1 MKEEK
6 PENKNDVFTSFLDFT
21 LFLRNRP
28 DKTKTWSN
36 IMNNVI
42 EFINS
47 CQENGGTV
55 YRIEKLQDAEN
66 IHPVLLVSHQL
77 DLTGAPV
84 ALMNMA
90 EMLKKMGYDP
100 VVASPADGPLAQ
112 QIQMPV
118 IVYPSICKDDLVSDA
133 AYMFELI
140 VCNTVENS
148 ELVNRLNG
156 KETPVLWWIHE
167 ADGAYTQKRKSL
179 MPYHLFPN
187 ITVLA
192 GGFWAKKMLLNH
204 FPHYHVNEL
213 LYAVPD
219 LTDQIKNKSV
229 LPKTSDGITT
239 FALIGTLLSRKGQ
252 DVLLNAIDLLS
263 ESVLE
268 KCRFV
273 FVGQNA
279 DQRYGT
285 LVCKAV
291 EGKPGKV
298 LYYPQIDRDDIPD
311 LYQQIDCLICA
322 SRDDPM
328 PLVVTEACQFSKL
341 IICSDCTGSASLLKK
356 QDAGFV
362 FENENAEQLAGLI
375 GYVVENRSSLD
386 DLKIRARELY
396 ETYFAQE
403 VFYEKLHDIFNQIS
417 KRKVSNNQ
425 NTYEILRK
433 QEDRIQELQR
443 ESYFYQE
450 MNIETQRTAEYATYK
465 VNEIENAFFWRISMP
480 MRKLIDKFKKS
491 KQ

>member
-1 MKEEK
+1 M
-6 PENKNDVFTSFLDFT
+6 NSIIDF
-21 LFLRNRP
+21 
-28 DKTKTWSN
+28 
-36 IMNNVI
+36 II
-42 EFINS
+42 S
-47 CQENGGTV
+47 CQGNGGTI
-55 YRIEKLQDAEN
+55 YRIEKLQNAEN
-66 IHPVLLVSHQL
+66 THPVLLASHQL

-84 ALMNMA
+84 ALVNMA
-90 EMLKKMGYDP
+90 ETLGKMGYDP
-100 VVASPADGPLAQ
+100 VIVSPVDGPLAQ

-133 AYMFELI
+133 AHLFELI

-192 GGFWAKKMLLNH
+192 GGFWAKKILLNH
-204 FPHYHVNEL
+204 YPHYHVNEL

-219 LTDQIKNKSV
+219 LTDQIKNKNV
-229 LPKTSDGITT
+229 LPGTSDGIIT

-252 DVLLNAIDLLS
+252 DVLLNAIGLLS
-263 ESVLE
+263 EPVLE

-279 DQRYGT
+279 DQRYGA
-285 LVCKAV
+285 LVCEAV
-291 EGKPGKV
+291 EDKPDRV

-341 IICSDCTGSASLLKK
+341 IICSDCTGSASLLEK

-362 FENENAEQLAGLI
+362 FENENAEQLGGLI
-375 GYVVENRSSLD
+375 NYVIENYNSLGSM
-386 DLKIRARELY
+386 KRKARELY
-396 ETYFAQE
+396 ETYFTEE
-403 VFYEKLHDIFNQIS
+403 VFRRN
-417 KRKVSNNQ
+417 
-425 NTYEILRK
+425 LRSIIEEALK
-433 QEDRIQELQR
+433 KKACCDSDSHNVIRSQEDRIQELQR
-443 ESYFYQE
+443 ELYDCQKACADLQNELNHYQRVCADA
-450 MNIETQRTAEYATYK
+450 QKTAEYA
-465 VNEIENAFFWRISMP
+465 VFRANEIENSFFWRISKP
-480 MRKLIDKFKKS
+480 VRKALDKIKLLRKR
-491 KQ
+491 

>member
-1 MKEEK
+1 
-6 PENKNDVFTSFLDFT
+6 
-21 LFLRNRP
+21 
-28 DKTKTWSN
+28 
-36 IMNNVI
+36 MNNI
-42 EFINS
+42 RDFINC
-47 CQENGGTV
+47 CQKNGGIV
-55 YRIEKLQDAEN
+55 YELDKLQDKEN
-66 IHPVLLVSHQL
+66 AHPVLLVSHQL

-100 VVASPADGPLAQ
+100 VVASPADGPLTQ
-112 QIQMPV
+112 HIQMPV
-118 IVYPSICKDDLVSDA
+118 IIYPLICKDDLVSDA
-133 AYMFELI
+133 AHLFELI
-140 VCNTVENS
+140 VCNTVETS

-167 ADGAYTQKRKSL
+167 ADGAYTPKRNSL

-219 LTDQIKNKSV
+219 LTDQKKNKRI
-229 LPKTSDGITT
+229 LPETSDGIIS

-252 DVLLNAIDLLS
+252 DVLLNAIDLLP
-263 ESVLE
+263 ESILE

-285 LVCKAV
+285 LVCEAV
-291 EGKPGKV
+291 EDKPDRV

-341 IICSDCTGSASLLKK
+341 VICSDCAGSASLLEK

-375 GYVVENRSSLD
+375 NYVIENYNSLGSM
-386 DLKIRARELY
+386 KRKARRLY
-396 ETYFAQE
+396 ETYFTEE
-403 VFYEKLHDIFNQIS
+403 VFRRN
-417 KRKVSNNQ
+417 
-425 NTYEILRK
+425 LRSIIEEALK
-433 QEDRIQELQR
+433 KKACCDPDSHSVIRGQEDRIQELQR
-443 ESYFYQE
+443 ELYDCQKACADVQNELNHYQRVCADA
-450 MNIETQRTAEYATYK
+450 QKTAEYA
-465 VNEIENAFFWRISMP
+465 VFRANEIENSFFWHISKP
-480 MRKLIDKFKKS
+480 VRKALDKIKFLIK
-491 KQ
+491 